1 MKRLI
6 RGGTIIN
13 EGLSFKGSLLIN
25 DGKIEKILDSRLLQ
39 GRYEEAVARTGQ
51 SVTESGG
58 EVIDARGLHILPGI
72 IDDQVHFREP
82 GAEQKGTIESESK
95 AAVLGGVTSFMD
107 MPNNNPAATTI
118 EALEQKF
125 EMASDSS
132 YANYSFYLGA
142 TNDNI
147 EQIKRADKSRVC
159 GIKLF
164 MGSSTGNMLVDNP
177 QALERIF
184 AESPILIAAH
194 CEDEEII
201 KRNLAVYRKKY
212 GEQIPFSAHT
222 YIRSREACVAC
233 SKRAIDYAL
242 KTGARLHILHISTTE
257 EIEMLKRA
265 SKLSPLIT
273 GEICVHY
280 LWFTTEESETL
291 GSKIK
296 CNPSIKEQSD
306 RETLRKAVKEG
317 IVKVL
322 ATDHAPHTLKEK
334 LQGYLA
340 SPSGIPTIQHS
351 LQIMV
356 ELVKRGI
363 FTMEEVVNAMCHGP
377 AECFNI
383 AARGFIRE
391 GYCADLVLV
400 DLNREYTVAPQNIAY
415 KCKWSPFEG
424 YSFGSSIIHTFVNGR
439 PVVREGQLT
448 GARAAAELR
457 FDR

>member
-6 RGGTIIN
+6 KGGTIIN

-25 DGKIEKILDSRLLQ
+25 NEKIEKILDSRLLQ
-39 GRYEEAVARTGQ
+39 GGYEEAVARIGQ

-82 GAEQKGTIESESK
+82 GGEQKGTIESESK

-125 EMASDSS
+125 EIAANSS

-142 TNDNI
+142 TNENI
-147 EQIKRADKSRVC
+147 EEIKRADKRRVC
-159 GIKLF
+159 GIKIF

-201 KRNLAVYRKKY
+201 KRNLACYREKY
-212 GEQIPFSAHT
+212 GEDIPFSAHT

-233 SKRAIDYAL
+233 SRRAIDYAL
-242 KTGARLHILHISTTE
+242 KTGARLHILHISTAD
-257 EIEMLKRA
+257 EIEMVKRA
-265 SKLSPLIT
+265 ARLSPLIT
-273 GEICVHY
+273 GEICLHY
-280 LWFTTEESETL
+280 LWFTGEESERF
-291 GSKIK
+291 GSRIK
-296 CNPSIKEQSD
+296 CNPSIKGQSD
-306 RETLRKAVKEG
+306 REALRKAVKEG
-317 IVKVL
+317 TIKVL

-334 LQGYLA
+334 QQGYLA
-340 SPSGIPTIQHS
+340 APSGLPTIQHG

-363 FTMEEVVNAMCHGP
+363 FTMEEVVNTMCHGP

-383 AARGFIRE
+383 AGRGFIRE
-391 GYCADLVLV
+391 GYSADLVIA
-400 DLNREYTVAPQNIAY
+400 DLDREYTVAPQNIAY

-439 PVVREGQLT
+439 AVVREGRLT
-448 GARAAAELR
+448 EAKAAAELR
-457 FDR
+457 FER